1 MLYFFYKKT
10 ENIIPHWY
18 SFARD
23 WYLVRQASRGK
34 AVLKER
40 GSDLIDSISHGVKE
54 VVAAR
59 RGSSD
64 LVNDERN
71 NTSNDTSYES
81 KLDTRVESNDSLAS
95 FVSALSDDGEA
106 RKAGKDEKEQLSKD
120 PERIIPFWNNT
131 PLAAADAKP
140 DLRFAVQEGEGEE
153 DESEQDENKD
163 YDDSCNG
170 NERARFNR
178 RASLNRELGMRSMAM
193 VLQARD
199 ADDVSSVFST
209 IPSKLFILCTDPP
222 LSP

>member
-40 GSDLIDSISHGVKE
+40 GSGLIDSISHGVKE

-59 RGSSD
+59 RGPD
-64 LVNDERN
+64 LGNDERN
-71 NTSNDTSYES
+71 NTSNDTSNES
-81 KLDTRVESNDSLAS
+81 KPDSRADSSNDSLAS

-106 RKAGKDEKEQLSKD
+106 RKAGRDDEEQLGKD
-120 PERIIPFWNNT
+120 PVATSNV
-131 PLAAADAKP
+131 KP
-140 DLRFAVQEGEGEE
+140 DDLRFTVQGGEGEE
-153 DESEQDENKD
+153 DETEGDENND
-163 YDDSCNG
+163 YDDRCNG
-170 NERARFNR
+170 NERGARFNR

-199 ADDVSSVFST
+199 ADDVSSVST
-209 IPSKLFILCTDPP
+209 IPSKLFIYFV
-222 LSP
+222 

>member
-59 RGSSD
+59 RSSD

-81 KLDTRVESNDSLAS
+81 KLDTRVESSDSLAS

-106 RKAGKDEKEQLSKD
+106 KKAGRDDEEQLDKD
-120 PERIIPFWNNT
+120 HERIIPFWNNI
-131 PLAAADAKP
+131 PQSCL
-140 DLRFAVQEGEGEE
+140 
-153 DESEQDENKD
+153 
-163 YDDSCNG
+163 DDFIIV
-170 NERARFNR
+170 RITR
-178 RASLNRELGMRSMAM
+178 SLSSM
-193 VLQARD
+193 
-199 ADDVSSVFST
+199 
-209 IPSKLFILCTDPP
+209 
-222 LSP
+222 